1 MVQLRPRAGAKRGR
15 YVAVDAD
22 GSPLRPSRLNEL
34 FEQTIK
40 VTGLPR
46 IRLHDL
52 RHGAISYLLEQG
64 VPVPTVAA
72 FAGHDPAMTLRVYSH
87 ASDAGLKAA
96 AKHFSALRR
105 GRL

>member
-1 MVQLRPRAGAKRGR
+1 MQWAEPADGALSGR
-15 YVAVDAD
+15 YVAVEPD
-22 GSPLRPSRLNEL
+22 GSPLRPSRLNEM
-34 FEQTIK
+34 FEHYTK
-40 VTGLPR
+40 ATGLPR

-52 RHGAISYLLEQG
+52 RHSAISYLLEQG

-96 AKHFSALRR
+96 AEHFSALRR